1 MEVIPLESIMITI
14 FAIIG
19 MFTTFFV
26 SFVILLSII
35 EAVAES
41 IRFRKGI
48 KKMHKKHSK

>member
-1 MEVIPLESIMITI
+1 MEVIPLESIVITI

-26 SFVILLSII
+26 SFIILLSII

-48 KKMHKKHSK
+48 KKMYKKHSK